1 MNIQIKKIKI
11 DMYNEL
17 FNLWKKMEGMGL
29 SSADNKKS
37 IKKYLDRNP
46 GFSFAAFKDDKL
58 VGSILAGHDGRR
70 GYLYHLAVH
79 TGFRRKGIAKNLLN
93 QSIKK
98 LKKTGIEKCHI
109 FIFKNNE
116 SGRKFWDSVGWK
128 FREDI
133 DVMSVYI

>member
-1 MNIQIKKIKI
+1 MNIKLKPIKI
-11 DMYNEL
+11 DMYDDL

-29 SSADNKKS
+29 SSADNRKN
-37 IKKYLDRNP
+37 IKKYLKRNA

-58 VGSILAGHDGRR
+58 VGSLLAGHDGRR

-79 TGFRRKGIAKNLLN
+79 PDFRRKGIAKNLVN

-98 LKKTGIEKCHI
+98 LKKEGIEKCHV

-116 SGRKFWDSVGWK
+116 LGKKFWDSVGWK
-128 FREDI
+128 LREDI
-133 DVMSVYI
+133 EVMSMYI